1 MSPDVKA
8 LAPKLTKLMLL
19 LLRSEQ
25 DNEALSARRKLT
37 GLLRDNGLD
46 AHDLVAALFA
56 PESETSHQ
64 SNVQH
69 AHMRPS
75 DSSTVRW
82 CYQRRRLLKAHDQEF
97 IESLMRW
104 SGPISGSQRQWL
116 HDIVGKLGR
125 AEAA

>member
-25 DNEALSARRKLT
+25 DNEALT
-37 GLLRDNGLD
+37 DNGLD
-46 AHDLVAALFA
+46 AHDLVAALVA
-56 PESETSHQ
+56 PESETRHQ

-69 AHMRPS
+69 ADMRAS

-82 CYQRRRLLKAHDQEF
+82 CHQRRRLLKAHDQKF
-97 IESLMRW
+97 IESLMTW

-116 HDIVGKLGR
+116 HDIVGKLDR